1 MTSVDVARR
10 AGVSQSTVSL
20 VLSGKGAGRIS
31 AKTEATVRAAA
42 EELGYRPN
50 AAART
55 LRTGTART
63 VGLVVTDVTH
73 PFFGPV
79 LRGAQAAA
87 WRADYAVALVDVA
100 NDPDRELASFE
111 ALRAGPADG
120 FMFFTVDPP
129 EGSGEH
135 VVAIEVEPPGMA
147 YVRVD
152 TERGT
157 ELAVRHLL
165 DLGHTRIAHL
175 GSWLDAETFR
185 RRRTA
190 IAAVLGDAVPYEQAP
205 FDYDEA
211 CRATLRL
218 LDADP
223 RPTAVFC
230 DDDILAGGVYLAARE
245 RGLRIPRGRL
255 GRRLRR
261 PAVRARVRAAAD
273 HDPPRPGGA
282 RRGGVRG
289 AHGPDGGRPGGGPRA
304 ARRAR
309 GPRFDGAAARAN
321 VNCCWVRRR
330 GIGRAGRPWRVSLP
344 MAGKVATWRVGHAYR
359 DQGATDPSRGR
370 RTRSPTQPKL
380 TFVPPRLAKSSHT
393 YYAHSYDPPNPPPRR
408 TPGDRDLRDRAGRSG
423 LTGAAGRGRGR
434 RGCRP

>member
-31 AKTEATVRAAA
+31 AKTEAAVRQAA
-42 EELGYRPN
+42 EALGYRPN

-120 FMFFTVDPP
+120 FMFFTIDPP

-135 VVAIEVEPPGMA
+135 MVAIEVEPPGMA

-152 TERGT
+152 SERGT

-175 GSWLDAETFR
+175 GSWLEAETFR

-190 IAAVLGDAVPYEQAP
+190 IAALLGDAVPYEKAP

-211 CRATLRL
+211 CRAALRL

-223 RPTAVFC
+223 APTAVFC

-245 RGLRIPRGRL
+245 RGLRIPDDVSIVGFDDL
-255 GRRLRR
+255 
-261 PAVRARVRAAAD
+261 PFARVF
-273 HDPPRPGGA
+273 DPPLTTIRLDPAALGAGAFEVLMALMEGGA
-282 RRGGVRG
+282 AEGRVLPVELVVRG
-289 AHGPDGGRPGGGPRA
+289 STG
-304 ARRAR
+304 
-309 GPRFDGAAARAN
+309 
-321 VNCCWVRRR
+321 
-330 GIGRAGRPWRVSLP
+330 
-344 MAGKVATWRVGHAYR
+344 
-359 DQGATDPSRGR
+359 
-370 RTRSPTQPKL
+370 
-380 TFVPPRLAKSSHT
+380 
-393 YYAHSYDPPNPPPRR
+393 PPP
-408 TPGDRDLRDRAGRSG
+408 L
-423 LTGAAGRGRGR
+423 GA
-434 RGCRP
+434 